1 MSGIPAE
8 IAELGAT
15 GQRLSQNPGFDPMR
29 AGLSTE
35 EYFVWS
41 RFDGATSLRDLLL
54 MTGFPSER
62 AIAIVQRL
70 RALGG
75 ILLPGENPATM
86 AGKAKPAGTAPAPM
100 PQPQAQARPGG
111 APNPAPRPSTGPII
125 PPRTITP
132 VGTPSGS
139 IGTAPTQRPKAP
151 SAPPPAGRPAT
162 GPIGARPAPAKASA
176 PPEVTSEL
184 SALQSL
190 GEPTLLERAAL
201 AETAD
206 LDVKDRAR
214 ILAMHRRIADTEP
227 WALFGV
233 APETDRRTLKLAYF
247 RMSKEFHPDRF
258 YGKRLG
264 SFATRLSE
272 IFEALARGYADLTEA
287 PTIRGSR
294 APAADHSQPQ
304 TPAEYAAELFD
315 RGCTQEVS
323 GDTVGAL
330 KLFDAAIRVDG
341 QVRYLRRAAE
351 CALTAHED
359 RAAENYAK
367 KAAALEPL
375 DASIQRLLARVFRA
389 AGRLGDAEEV
399 LLMAMQ
405 LKVDSDALVREL
417 RADLAEVRRLLAR
430 P

>member
-8 IAELGAT
+8 IAELGGT

-54 MTGFPSER
+54 MTGFPSDR

-86 AGKAKPAGTAPAPM
+86 AARAKPVAATAPAP
-100 PQPQAQARPGG
+100 PPARAAT
-111 APNPAPRPSTGPII
+111 APVAPPRGTGPISTA
-125 PPRTITP
+125 PRS
-132 VGTPSGS
+132 GSGS
-139 IGTAPTQRPKAP
+139 IGTAPTARAPTAPIPATPRTRPPTPAART
-151 SAPPPAGRPAT
+151 SAP
-162 GPIGARPAPAKASA
+162 KVA
-176 PPEVTSEL
+176 PPDPAVVSEL

-201 AETAD
+201 AEAGE
-206 LDVKDRAR
+206 LDVAERAR
-214 ILAMHRRIADTEP
+214 ILAMHRRIAETEP
-227 WALFGV
+227 WALFGI
-233 APETDRRTLKLAYF
+233 PPGTDRRTLKLAYF

-287 PTIRGSR
+287 PTVRSARG
-294 APAADHSQPQ
+294 PAVDQSQPQ

-315 RGCTQEVS
+315 RGCTQEVT
-323 GDTVGAL
+323 GDTTGAL
-330 KLFDAAIRVDG
+330 RLFDAAIRVDG

-351 CALTAHED
+351 CALTARED
-359 RAAENYAK
+359 RAAETYAK
-367 KAAALEPL
+367 KAATLEPL
-375 DASIQRLLARVFRA
+375 DASIQRLLARVFKA
-389 AGRLGDAEEV
+389 GGRLADAEEV

-430 P
+430 TDPR